1 MLIINTI
8 LLALHA
14 TIGASAPVLDGDR
27 MQVEHH
33 SDKSTYWYLPE
44 HNPTITK
51 PEHLGLRVIVQAVKG
66 PERVDKAMK
75 GKASREAAAT
85 KTTATTKDTARPH
98 VRRNNNAQKGS
109 GKIGLLESIALAI
122 GIDPKSISEYLNNL
136 RNDFPVQVH
145 GALPTCLNQ
154 ATRQGLTAIEASLS
168 SIPKCMSATGD
179 EIEISTD
186 GVEVDAD
193 GLPVC
198 LDKAGQDALDSI
210 QNALTNLG
218 DCATATPLSRT

>member
-33 SDKSTYWYLPE
+33 GDKSTYWYLPE
-44 HNPTITK
+44 HNHAIT
-51 PEHLGLRVIVQAVKG
+51 EHLGLRVIVQAVKE
-66 PERVDKAMK
+66 PEKVDKAMK
-75 GKASREAAAT
+75 GKASRETAAT
-85 KTTATTKDTARPH
+85 KTTATTKDTAQPH
-98 VRRNNNAQKGS
+98 VRRNNNNAQEES
-109 GKIGLLESIALAI
+109 GKIGLLESIALAV
-122 GIDPKSISEYLNNL
+122 GIDPKSISQYLSNL

-154 ATRQGLTAIEASLS
+154 AARQSLMAIETSLS
-168 SIPKCMSATGD
+168 SIPKCMSAAGD
-179 EIEISTD
+179 EIELSTD

-193 GLPVC
+193 GLP
-198 LDKAGQDALDSI
+198 D
-210 QNALTNLG
+210 ALTNLG